1 MCEFKDGE
9 KQEVEILTREEV
21 SVKSL
26 FLPYNNTLKFNQL
39 FILP

>member
-9 KQEVEILTREEV
+9 KQEVERLTREEV
-21 SVKSL
+21 SFKSL
-26 FLPYNNTLKFNQL
+26 FLPYISTLKFNQL